1 MTIISANLIL
11 STSRLGTGMGREV
24 SHLLATKGR
33 KGSNKAT
40 EIKKNDST
48 FERADQLIAAV
59 QTATPPREDEE
70 DFSRLCMLYA

>member
-11 STSRLGTGMGREV
+11 STSRLGTGMGREM

-33 KGSNKAT
+33 KGFNKAT

-48 FERADQLIAAV
+48 L
-59 QTATPPREDEE
+59 
-70 DFSRLCMLYA
+70 